1 MVRSEPIRGLWPHA
15 IYRTLRRGKHRLLL
29 WQGQEADGSVD
40 TKTPS
45 KVGLHD
51 EMGRLEKV
59 LLMSSFTHH
68 ALTPPQLMK
77 KFERGDLPKNEWLD
91 KMAFRRIE
99 EIHAVSGA

>member
-1 MVRSEPIRGLWPHA
+1 M
-15 IYRTLRRGKHRLLL
+15 YRTLRRGKHRLLL
-29 WQGQEADGSVD
+29 WQGQEADGSFD

-45 KVGLHD
+45 KVGSHD

-59 LLMSSFTHH
+59 LPMSEYTRH
-68 ALTPPQLMK
+68 ALTTLQLMK

-99 EIHAVSGA
+99 EIHAVG

>member
-1 MVRSEPIRGLWPHA
+1 MNAMS
-15 IYRTLRRGKHRLLL
+15 RTLRRGKHRLLL

-45 KVGLHD
+45 KIGLHD

-59 LLMSSFTHH
+59 LPISKFTRHV
-68 ALTPPQLMK
+68 LILPQLMK

-91 KMAFRRIE
+91 KMTFRRIE
-99 EIHAVSGA
+99 EIHTVS